1 MEENKNT
8 SYNSY
13 QEEEEKNTWLPVII
27 KAWNIFIAHWPWF
40 LLSVIVCTFL
50 AYLYQAQLPRI
61 YQRTSTILIKDDS
74 GKGKYRG
81 TQNSNIDAL
90 MALNGISVGNNLQNE
105 IFVLQSHRLLSKVVH
120 ELNLNVSYQVNEGLQ
135 TVSLYK
141 ESPIKVTF
149 FAEADDPQVFDIEIK
164 SAESYR
170 IHDIKIDDEAV
181 SYDKAAKFG
190 QPIKTP
196 MGAIIVEKNNET
208 FADYLKSTIKV
219 THRNEVDATLHFGKN
234 IKASLADKE
243 STLINIECRDTNA
256 ERADDILACL
266 LEMYKKDI
274 IDDKNRMATSAD
286 RFLNQRIQLIGSD
299 LSSAENQMAT
309 FKENNKILNFD
320 SNAELFLKQ
329 SDNARNNSIQLQSEK
344 NVAEFLRDY
353 LRQTDGKYEAVPSLG
368 IINNQGITD
377 NIAKYNELV
386 LAYNRLSKNASE
398 ASPVVRET
406 LDQLKTMHTV
416 ISKSLDSHIEAT
428 DLKLKQ
434 ALAIEKGLLSSI
446 SSVPQK
452 EKSASEIERQ
462 RMIKESIYVYL
473 LNKREEVA
481 LQLAVTEAN
490 VTTVDTPFGK
500 ALPVSPK
507 SIYILFGGFI
517 LGLLIPSAIFW
528 LRITIDT
535 KIRNRKE
542 IEDACSVPIL
552 GVIPF
557 WKEEEEQNK
566 FLSRGHGGMNFNSVS
581 EAFRLVRYNLNF
593 MKKRSGVMMFTS
605 STPGQGKSFVSRNLA
620 LILGVAGKRVIL
632 IDGDIRKRTQSKLIS
647 STGGLTAYLSDDT
660 TDLDSIILHDSIGKN
675 VDFLPAGMTPPN
687 PTELLMSSR
696 LEELTDELKARYDY
710 VIYDST
716 PAFSVAD
723 AGIINRVVELTIY
736 VVRIGV
742 EDRRSLPDIERMYKE
757 KKFRN
762 MCIVVNGSVP
772 DKYGY
777 GYGYG
782 YGHGYGYGYGY
793 GDSRESRQGSR
804 FSLRF
809 LKKNGNSDDYDESGK
824 NSRRGENK
832 RIDVNSL
839 HKANK
844 DSDK

>member
-566 FLSRGHGGMNFNSVS
+566 FLSRGDRKSV
-581 EAFRLVRYNLNF
+581 V
-593 MKKRSGVMMFTS
+593 
-605 STPGQGKSFVSRNLA
+605 
-620 LILGVAGKRVIL
+620 
-632 IDGDIRKRTQSKLIS
+632 
-647 STGGLTAYLSDDT
+647 
-660 TDLDSIILHDSIGKN
+660 
-675 VDFLPAGMTPPN
+675 
-687 PTELLMSSR
+687 
-696 LEELTDELKARYDY
+696 
-710 VIYDST
+710 
-716 PAFSVAD
+716 
-723 AGIINRVVELTIY
+723 
-736 VVRIGV
+736 
-742 EDRRSLPDIERMYKE
+742 
-757 KKFRN
+757 
-762 MCIVVNGSVP
+762 
-772 DKYGY
+772 
-777 GYGYG
+777 
-782 YGHGYGYGYGY
+782 
-793 GDSRESRQGSR
+793 
-804 FSLRF
+804 
-809 LKKNGNSDDYDESGK
+809 
-824 NSRRGENK
+824 
-832 RIDVNSL
+832 
-839 HKANK
+839 
-844 DSDK
+844 

>member
-170 IHDIKIDDEAV
+170 IHNIKIDDEAV

-286 RFLNQRIQLIGSD
+286 RFLNQIIQLIG
-299 LSSAENQMAT
+299 T
-309 FKENNKILNFD
+309 
-320 SNAELFLKQ
+320 
-329 SDNARNNSIQLQSEK
+329 
-344 NVAEFLRDY
+344 
-353 LRQTDGKYEAVPSLG
+353 
-368 IINNQGITD
+368 
-377 NIAKYNELV
+377 
-386 LAYNRLSKNASE
+386 
-398 ASPVVRET
+398 
-406 LDQLKTMHTV
+406 
-416 ISKSLDSHIEAT
+416 
-428 DLKLKQ
+428 
-434 ALAIEKGLLSSI
+434 
-446 SSVPQK
+446 
-452 EKSASEIERQ
+452 
-462 RMIKESIYVYL
+462 
-473 LNKREEVA
+473 
-481 LQLAVTEAN
+481 
-490 VTTVDTPFGK
+490 
-500 ALPVSPK
+500 
-507 SIYILFGGFI
+507 
-517 LGLLIPSAIFW
+517 
-528 LRITIDT
+528 
-535 KIRNRKE
+535 
-542 IEDACSVPIL
+542 
-552 GVIPF
+552 
-557 WKEEEEQNK
+557 
-566 FLSRGHGGMNFNSVS
+566 
-581 EAFRLVRYNLNF
+581 
-593 MKKRSGVMMFTS
+593 
-605 STPGQGKSFVSRNLA
+605 
-620 LILGVAGKRVIL
+620 
-632 IDGDIRKRTQSKLIS
+632 
-647 STGGLTAYLSDDT
+647 
-660 TDLDSIILHDSIGKN
+660 
-675 VDFLPAGMTPPN
+675 
-687 PTELLMSSR
+687 
-696 LEELTDELKARYDY
+696 
-710 VIYDST
+710 
-716 PAFSVAD
+716 
-723 AGIINRVVELTIY
+723 
-736 VVRIGV
+736 
-742 EDRRSLPDIERMYKE
+742 
-757 KKFRN
+757 
-762 MCIVVNGSVP
+762 
-772 DKYGY
+772 
-777 GYGYG
+777 
-782 YGHGYGYGYGY
+782 
-793 GDSRESRQGSR
+793 
-804 FSLRF
+804 
-809 LKKNGNSDDYDESGK
+809 
-824 NSRRGENK
+824 
-832 RIDVNSL
+832 
-839 HKANK
+839 
-844 DSDK
+844 